1 MENLLEKL
9 QETVAYLKEKTND
22 FKPQYGVVL
31 GTGLGNLTDTIDSV
45 HEIEYATIPNFP
57 VSTVKSHEGKLIF
70 GYLGGKPIVALAGRF
85 HFYEGYSMKEVT
97 FPIRVL
103 RLLGIE
109 ILLISNAAGSLNPEI
124 ETGHLMI
131 INDHINLMPEHP
143 LRGKNYN
150 ELGPRFPDMLKTY
163 DPSLIQMGLNIAAK
177 HGYACHTGVYVGVSG
192 PTLETPAEYKYMHI
206 IGGDVVGMS
215 TVPEI
220 IVAKHM
226 ELKVFAISVATD
238 MGYPPEVIQE
248 TSLEDVIKVA
258 NEAEP
263 KVTTII
269 SELIANL

>member
-9 QETVAYLKEKTND
+9 QETVAYLKKKTND

-31 GTGLGNLTDTIDSV
+31 GTGLGNLTDTIESI
-45 HEIEYATIPNFP
+45 HEIEYAAIPNFP
-57 VSTVKSHEGKLIF
+57 VSTVKSHKGKLIF
-70 GYLGGKPIVALAGRF
+70 GHLGGKPIVALAGRF

-109 ILLISNAAGSLNPEI
+109 ILFISNAAGSLNPAI

-163 DPSLIQMGLNIAAK
+163 DPSLIQMGLDIAAK

-226 ELKVFAISVATD
+226 ELNVFAISVATD

>member
-109 ILLISNAAGSLNPEI
+109 ILFISNAAGSLNPEI

>member
-9 QETVAYLKEKTND
+9 QETVAYLKAKTND

-109 ILLISNAAGSLNPEI
+109 ILFISNAAGSLNPEI

-163 DPSLIQMGLNIAAK
+163 DPSLIQMGLDIAAK